1 MLLTGSG
8 SNPTTAID
16 GDRRLWP
23 RSPLCISHQLPG
35 PALRSFFIPTLIA
48 PQMTSSTEA
57 RADNIG
63 RAIVLTI
70 ITVGVFGVQD
80 AISKTLMQTYSP
92 FQITMMRYWGF
103 ALFSLLL
110 VMRQAPLRQAL
121 NSKVPVWQALRGALL
136 IIEIWCFAR
145 ALQSVPL
152 GELQAISLV
161 YPLLVTLFA
170 IPILGEKVGV
180 FRFVAVG
187 VGFVGALV
195 MVRPGGLALDWGVFF
210 ALMSA
215 VLYAIYIVI
224 TRRVSGVDS
233 AATSMAYTG
242 IVGLVLSSA
251 VGMFYWQP
259 MGWVDMLM
267 VLAIVV
273 TTCLGHGLMI
283 FALSMAPASAVQPFN
298 YFSLPWAI
306 LLSVVVFNDWIDPIS
321 LVGAGI
327 IVAAGLVV
335 MARERMR
342 KVPVPP
348 EAMTGRE

>member
-1 MLLTGSG
+1 
-8 SNPTTAID
+8 
-16 GDRRLWP
+16 
-23 RSPLCISHQLPG
+23 
-35 PALRSFFIPTLIA
+35 
-48 PQMTSSTEA
+48 MTSPEPHT
-57 RADNIG
+57 RTDNVG
-63 RAIVLTI
+63 RAIILTI
-70 ITVGVFGVQD
+70 ITIGVFGVQD
-80 AISKTLMQTYSP
+80 AMSKTLMQTYSP

-103 ALFSLLL
+103 ALFSLFL

-121 NSKVPVWQALRGALL
+121 HSKVPVWQVARGALL

-145 ALQSVPL
+145 ALQTVPL
-152 GELQAISLV
+152 GELQAISLI

-180 FRFVAVG
+180 FRFAAVAVG
-187 VGFVGALV
+187 FAGALV
-195 MVRPGGLALDWGVFF
+195 IVRPGGLSFDWGVGF
-210 ALMSA
+210 AILSA
-215 VLYAIYIVI
+215 TLYAIYIVI
-224 TRRVSGVDS
+224 TRKVSGMDS

-251 VGMFYWQP
+251 VGVFHWQP
-259 MGWVDMLM
+259 MAWGDVALLLM
-267 VLAIVV
+267 IVV

-283 FALSMAPASAVQPFN
+283 FALSMAPASTVQPFN

-306 LLSVVVFNDWIDPIS
+306 VLSAAVFNEWIDPIS

-342 KVPVPP
+342 RIPAVAEPP
-348 EAMTGRE
+348 LPGKD